1 MLLVAEIGHAMTRD
15 VRSDPRPSGACQF
28 CDAYGW
34 CRCLPPEVP
43 TTGSPEFDDDE
54 FASMPDP
61 F

>member
-1 MLLVAEIGHAMTRD
+1 MSRD
-15 VRSDPRPSGACQF
+15 LRFEPRPSGACQF

-34 CRCLPPEVP
+34 CLPPEVP
-43 TTGSPEFDDDE
+43 TIASAEFDDDE